1 MDLTIWLFFDLEMH
15 CNLVDLLYPLLSS
28 ELLIQFSYLR
38 IVPELV
44 DLIYFEKVLATHFYT
59 ESMPDIL

>member
-1 MDLTIWLFFDLEMH
+1 MDLTIWVFFDLEMH

-44 DLIYFEKVLATHFYT
+44 DLIYFEKVLA
-59 ESMPDIL
+59 